1 MIIMMI
7 IICSRKYVGTQ
18 RTIVSDIQMQDTG
31 NIQNTEQ
38 GKH

>member
-1 MIIMMI
+1 MIIIMI

-18 RTIVSDIQMQDTG
+18 RTIVSDVQMQDTG
-31 NIQNTEQ
+31 NIQNTDQ

>member
-1 MIIMMI
+1 MI